1 MPGGTEEA
9 FFEGLPY
16 EWWVEGGKKSIEAGQ
31 LVGSV
36 RANNLDQDN
45 IIYTL
50 AHSYTGQGRYQ
61 TKISIIQYCTILYNI
76 IAKLS

>member
-1 MPGGTEEA
+1 MLNQSTLILQLPGGTEEA

-36 RANNLDQDN
+36 RVINLDQDTTT
-45 IIYTL
+45 YTL
-50 AHSYTGQGRYQ
+50 AHSYTEQGQY
-61 TKISIIQYCTILYNI
+61 
-76 IAKLS
+76 